1 VGRIADE
8 FAISKVHDKIE
19 MFQWNLPDE
28 DGNFIRDFGYIDD
41 AIAALDGQSNGV
53 LSIIAQSSGQKNGG
67 Q

>member
-1 VGRIADE
+1 
-8 FAISKVHDKIE
+8 